1 MTNKVELNILEQ
13 ISKALIGRDSNAEQL
28 NMMFR
33 VVNDVERY
41 LRTTRDTELNST
53 LVAQKRSIRRQLED
67 LRLLPTTLTEARLE
81 VMNQEELELL
91 KKDIIQA
98 GTDAREEADLERC
111 NQLLESH
118 KIVMKKLDILLQN
131 V

>member
-13 ISKALIGRDSNAEQL
+13 ISRALIGRDNNAEQL

-41 LRTTRDTELNST
+41 LRATRETDLNST

-67 LRLLPTTLTEARLE
+67 LRLLPTTLTDERLE
-81 VMNQEELELL
+81 VMNQEELEQL
-91 KKDIIQA
+91 KADVIQA
-98 GTDAREEADLERC
+98 GTDAREEADMERC

-118 KIVMKKLDILLQN
+118 RIVTKKLDILLQN

>member
-1 MTNKVELNILEQ
+1 MSNKIELNILEQ
-13 ISKALIGRDSNAEQL
+13 ISKALIGRDSDAEQL

-41 LRTTRDTELNST
+41 LRASNDTELNST

-81 VMNQEELELL
+81 VMNQEELEQL
-91 KKDIIQA
+91 KADVIQA
-98 GTDAREEADLERC
+98 GTDAREEADDERC

-118 KIVMKKLDILLQN
+118 KIVTKKLYILLQN

>member
-1 MTNKVELNILEQ
+1 MNNKVELNILEQ
-13 ISKALIGRDSNAEQL
+13 ISKALVGRDSNEEQL

-41 LRTTRDTELNST
+41 LRTVGNKDLNST

-67 LRLLPTTLTEARLE
+67 LRLLPTTLTETRLE
-81 VMNQEELELL
+81 AMNQGELEIL

-118 KIVMKKLDILLQN
+118 KIVMKKLYILLQN